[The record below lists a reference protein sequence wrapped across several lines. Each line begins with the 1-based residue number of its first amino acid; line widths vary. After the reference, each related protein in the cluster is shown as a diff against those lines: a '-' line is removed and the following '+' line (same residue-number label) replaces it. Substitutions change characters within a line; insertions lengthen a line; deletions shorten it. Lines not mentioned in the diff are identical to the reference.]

1 MSTAPDLPTLYSFEK
16 YFEDAAVT
24 FLEADTSLHVFP
36 SASLADFVTP
46 RIEIA
51 FRAVE
56 ATLPVD
62 SPISGGIEEYRKYDG
77 EFEAVVITDQSVG
90 GTQTRAFHLE
100 TIGKVRASLLRSAS
114 NWNGTNLPWFGVKF
128 IRQTGFDR
136 QVDGDLDFSFLRW
149 EVLFSIRSTAF
160 PPTTTTAAP

>member
-1 MSTAPDLPTLYSFEK
+1 MSTAPDLASLYSFEK

-24 FLEADTSLHVFP
+24 FLEADCSVDVFP

-62 SPISGGIEEYRKYDG
+62 SPISGGIEEYRKYEG
-77 EFEAVVITDQSVG
+77 EFEAVAITDQSVG

-100 TIGKVRASLLRSAS
+100 LLGKIRASLLRSS
-114 NWNGTNLPWFGVKF
+114 PNWNLTTLPWYGVKF

-136 QVDGDLDFSFLRW
+136 QVDGDLDFSYLRW
-149 EVLFSIRSTAF
+149 EVLFSIRSAAF
-160 PPTTTTAAP
+160 PTTTTTAAP